1 MNNDQTAINK
11 IFQIIEK
18 EKQRQQHHI
27 ELIASE
33 NIVSQDVLNAVG
45 SILTNKYAEGYTGKR
60 YYAGCEYIDEIEEI
74 AKENFKKLFN
84 VNFVNVQPH
93 SGSQANQAVLLAFLK
108 PGDKILGMNVNEGGH
123 LTHGLKKNMSGMW
136 FDIIPYGVNKETNL
150 IDYEQV
156 EKLAQEHRPKL
167 IIAGFSAYSRKLDW
181 EKFSKIAKSINAIL
195 MADIAHVAG
204 LIACNLYPSPVGYAD
219 IITSTTHKTLRGPRG
234 GIIMTN
240 SEEYYKKINSAIFP
254 GLQGGPLMHVIAGKA
269 VASQECL
276 SHSFIEYS
284 NQVILNSQAL
294 SGELISSGLNILTG
308 GTDNHL
314 CIIDLRN
321 LEAEIN
327 GDLVEKELEKVNIIC
342 NKNLIPGDPLPS
354 TKTSG
359 IRLGTPACTTRGFKQ
374 AEFIKIGKN
383 IAMIIEDLKN
393 FKEVRAKTREFVINS
408 NQNLTEKFK
417 IYQ

>member
-1 MNNDQTAINK
+1 
-11 IFQIIEK
+11 
-18 EKQRQQHHI
+18 
-27 ELIASE
+27 
-33 NIVSQDVLNAVG
+33 
-45 SILTNKYAEGYTGKR
+45 
-60 YYAGCEYIDEIEEI
+60 
-74 AKENFKKLFN
+74 
-84 VNFVNVQPH
+84 
-93 SGSQANQAVLLAFLK
+93 
-108 PGDKILGMNVNEGGH
+108 
-123 LTHGLKKNMSGMW
+123 MSGMW

-150 IDYEQV
+150 IDYDQV
-156 EKLAQEHRPKL
+156 EKLAQEHKPKL

-181 EKFSKIAKSINAIL
+181 ERFSKIAKSVNAIL

-204 LIACNLYPSPVGYAD
+204 LIACNLYPSPVGHAD

-240 SEEYYKKINSAIFP
+240 NEEYYKKINSAIFP
-254 GLQGGPLMHVIAGKA
+254 GLQGGPLMHIIAGKA

-276 SHSFIEYS
+276 SPNFIEYS
-284 NQVILNSQAL
+284 KQVILNSQAL
-294 SGELISSGLNILTG
+294 SAELIKNGLNILTG

-314 CIIDLRN
+314 CIIDLRS
-321 LEAEIN
+321 LGIEIN

-342 NKNLIPGDPLPS
+342 NKNLIPNDPLPS

-374 AEFIKIGKN
+374 EEFIEIGKN
-383 IAMIIEDLKN
+383 IATIIENLKN
-393 FKEVRAKTREFVINS
+393 FKEVKAQTRELVLKS